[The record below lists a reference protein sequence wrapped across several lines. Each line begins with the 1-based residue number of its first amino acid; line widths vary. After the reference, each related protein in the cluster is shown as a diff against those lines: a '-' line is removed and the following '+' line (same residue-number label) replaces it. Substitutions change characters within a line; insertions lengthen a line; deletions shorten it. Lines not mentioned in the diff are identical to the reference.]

1 MSPTERARKQ
11 EIAAKVAEST
21 ENYSVPWQNKRES
34 LKVINISVNNVLL
47 NPKSHRIR
55 SQIESHPQA
64 GVLADAPFSEA
75 AQRIIEKILEETT
88 EFQALV
94 DNLRESGQLESGI
107 ITDAG
112 VLVNANTRA
121 VALRRIG
128 AEYIRV
134 GVLPA
139 SATEEEITDLEARLQ
154 LARDYKQD
162 YTLTNELLFI
172 KEQIDASTSKEEL
185 AILLGKAQSRS
196 QQHLRKGIAE
206 IDKSLR
212 ILQHIREMQ
221 EFSEGA
227 IPLTFFDPH
236 ESALTEADNAF
247 MALRDQSPD
256 QARRV
261 RDGRMTGVL
270 VGVTYRNLRNWDSDR
285 FLEDYVE
292 PQFDGDEA
300 LVKPLGGVTTNG
312 SASEGSDPTGDGLD
326 ILTADDEATDSTL
339 DPSEMLIN
347 VAGLFG
353 KPNESQV
360 TEGLTKEQ
368 LFDGLQERLTQAAQE
383 RDQDRRDERAQSKP
397 IQLVREARQKL
408 ERAHKALSNSTL
420 DSSFDHGKFRYELR
434 RVRKEVDSLNEANQ
448 RDA

>member
-34 LKVINISVNNVLL
+34 LKVINISVDNVLL

-64 GVLADAPFSEA
+64 GVLADAPFSEP
-75 AQRIIEKILEETT
+75 AQRIIENILEETT

-94 DNLRESGQLESGI
+94 DSLRESGQLESGI

-128 AEYIRV
+128 TEYIRV
-134 GVLPA
+134 GVLPG
-139 SATEEEITDLEARLQ
+139 SATETEITDLEARLQ

-172 KEQIDASTSKEEL
+172 KERIDAGASKEDL

-196 QQHLRKGIAE
+196 QQHLRRGVGE

-212 ILQHIREMQ
+212 ILAHIREMQ
-221 EFSEGA
+221 ESSQGA

-236 ESALTEADNAF
+236 ESALAEADNAF
-247 MALRDQSPD
+247 VGLRDQHPD
-256 QARRV
+256 EARRV

-270 VGVTYRNLRNWDSDR
+270 VGVTYRNLRNWDTDQ

-300 LVKPLGGVTTNG
+300 LVGVLGGAV
-312 SASEGSDPTGDGLD
+312 EGDPVSSDEGGDGLD
-326 ILTADDEATDSTL
+326 ILESAEASTDAAL
-339 DPSEMLIN
+339 DPSELLIA
-347 VAGLFG
+347 VAGYYG
-353 KPNESQV
+353 QPSEAEIA
-360 TEGLTKEQ
+360 EGVTKEQ
-368 LFDGLQERLTQAAQE
+368 LFDGVQERLTQAAQE
-383 RDQDRRDERAQSKP
+383 REQDKRDEQRQSKP
-397 IQLVREARQKL
+397 LQLVRDARQKL
-408 ERAHKALSNSTL
+408 ERARKALSNSTL
-420 DSSFDHGKFRYELR
+420 DTSFDHGKFRYEIR
-434 RVRKEVDSLNEANQ
+434 RVRKELDSLSVTAQ
-448 RDA
+448 KDG